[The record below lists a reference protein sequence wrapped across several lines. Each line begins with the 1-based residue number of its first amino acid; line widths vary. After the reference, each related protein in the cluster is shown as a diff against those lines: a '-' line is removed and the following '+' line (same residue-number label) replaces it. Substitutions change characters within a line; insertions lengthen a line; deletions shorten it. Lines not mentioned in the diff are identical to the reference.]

1 MEQIGCYIIYTS
13 GSTGE
18 PKGVLTNHS
27 NVINYVYAFQNE
39 FKLGKEDVVLQQFSP
54 SFDAF
59 VEEFYPALLNGI
71 KIVSVSK
78 DTIYNLPKLEK
89 IINENRV
96 TLISCAPL
104 LLNEL
109 NQLSTLKNV
118 RTFISG
124 GDILKREYF
133 ANLIKFANVYN
144 TYRAN

>member
-39 FKLGKEDVVLQQFSP
+39 FKLGKEDVVLQQFSS

-78 DTIYNLPKLEK
+78 DTIYNLSKLEK